1 MMLAESTG
9 SRDMKRF
16 EFTTEDDGQGRIKP
30 LPSGTGHMFPGC
42 ASYGAFCANLDALI
56 AELDDRIRTEAR
68 RYFEELD
75 KKGGWSSLALP
86 PSSR

>member
-1 MMLAESTG
+1 MLSG
-9 SRDMKRF
+9 KHGIGGDMKRF

-42 ASYGAFCANLDALI
+42 PSYAQFSANLDALI
-56 AELDDRIRTEAR
+56 AELDGRIRTEAR

-75 KKGGWSSLALP
+75 RKGGWDSLILP
-86 PSSR
+86 RSLR